1 MKNYKIV
8 IYIVSIIVVV
18 SLGFVI
24 FKNVSQANEED
35 PKEKVDS
42 EVRYLETTLVGLLND
57 MNNIDSRNYNLSV
70 DKIPQESQ
78 KTSQGSGSSSSASGG
93 GSGGSSGSG
102 SGAESGQESA
112 GGDNSSEGG
121 SSGDVATTG
130 SDSSQ
135 TDKSFEL
142 NANGVLTNTEDINWD
157 VVKNKV
163 ENMYIST
170 PTITIDLYSQN
181 ISQDDILG
189 FNKECDALT
198 VATKSENKVE
208 TLASL
213 SRLYDYIPKFLVN
226 NDELN
231 KNLIQ
236 AKAHIIKAYSKLDS
250 GNWNEI
256 ATEVKSAVDIFSN
269 LLTNT
274 NIDASKQYSINK
286 TYIMLNELQNAVNIQ
301 DSTVFL
307 IKYKNLLEEFENMWY
322 NKNYLS
328 KLNSRW

>member
-307 IKYKNLLEEFENMWY
+307 IKYKNLLEEFENM
-322 NKNYLS
+322 
-328 KLNSRW
+328 